1 MGMEGAWSLHPSQ
14 IDIAKSVFSPAASE
28 VAKARKIIA
37 TLPEDGSG
45 AAVDE
50 NGNFIDDAVIKQARV
65 ILAVAG
71 YVAKKDQRLA
81 EKYDLEKT

>member
-1 MGMEGAWSLHPSQ
+1 MHPSQ
-14 IDIAKSVFSPAASE
+14 IDIAKAVLFPAASE

-65 ILAVAG
+65 ILAVATQ
-71 YVAKKDQRLA
+71 VANKDVRLSEA
-81 EKYDLEKT
+81 YGLAKA